1 MDGQRRVGQPVKQA
15 PKTYHRA
22 HAKAKAVA
30 DARGGFAWRA
40 FARVGALAFLSGSI
54 LMGLSAGKHLDYD
67 GSPWKK
73 MPGKLSGLVGLAADD
88 VKISGLVLHEPSAV
102 LASIGLQP
110 GGSLVGFDASQAR
123 KLLENLDWVASAK
136 VARMFPN
143 QLDISLVERVPF
155 AVWQRGG
162 QHYVID
168 RSGSAISS
176 VDPGRM
182 PALLVVTGE
191 GAQLA
196 AAELVNQLEAHPG
209 LKLEVRAASRV
220 GQRRWNLHL
229 DSGVVISLPEE
240 GIGEALA
247 EAEALN
253 GESGLF
259 GKGVSVID
267 LRVPGRTVVRPAL
280 QIEGAKEVKVS
291 RRQ

>member
-1 MDGQRRVGQPVKQA
+1 MDGQRRVDRPVRQA
-15 PKTYHRA
+15 PKTYHRP
-22 HAKAKAVA
+22 HAKARASA
-30 DARGGFAWRA
+30 SARGRFAWRA
-40 FARVGALAFLSGSI
+40 FARLGALAFLSGSI
-54 LMGLSAGKHLDYD
+54 VMGLSGGKHLDYD
-67 GSPWKK
+67 GSPWRKL
-73 MPGKLSGLVGLAADD
+73 PGKLSGLIGLAADD
-88 VKISGLVLHEPSAV
+88 VRISGLVLHEPSAV

-110 GGSLVGFDASQAR
+110 GASLVGFDATQAR

-136 VARMFPN
+136 VARHFPN
-143 QLDISLVERVPF
+143 QLEISLVERVPF

-168 RSGSAISS
+168 KTGAAISS

-196 AAELVNQLEAHPG
+196 SADLVNQLEAHPG

-229 DSGVVISLPEE
+229 DSGVVIALPEE
-240 GIGEALA
+240 GISEALA
-247 EAEALN
+247 SAEELD

-280 QIEGAKEVKVS
+280 QVEGAEEVKVS